1 MTPEST
7 SSERRCALRIPV
19 SLEAV
24 LYHNSVMLHDCT
36 IRDISADGM
45 FVSTGGQRLP
55 DGAQIDLVLAV
66 IAGADDRRRIG
77 AEVVRVTDEGV
88 GLRLKYGD
96 PIQVRALVDMLY
108 AA

>member
-1 MTPEST
+1 MTPEHT
-7 SSERRCALRIPV
+7 SSERRSALRIPV

-24 LYHNSVMLHDCT
+24 LYHNSLMLHDCI
-36 IRDISADGM
+36 IRDISADGL

-55 DGAQIDLVLAV
+55 DGAQVDLVLTAV
-66 IAGADDRRRIG
+66 ADPGRRQRVG
-77 AEVVRVTDEGV
+77 AEVVRVTDDGV

-96 PIQVRALVDMLY
+96 PVQVRALVDMLY

>member
-1 MTPEST
+1 MTPEHT

-24 LYHNSVMLHDCT
+24 LYHNSLMLHDCI
-36 IRDISADGM
+36 IRDISADGL
-45 FVSTGGQRLP
+45 FVVTGGRRLP
-55 DGAQIDLVLAV
+55 DGAQVDLVLTA
-66 IAGADDRRRIG
+66 AADRDNRRRVG
-77 AEVVRVTDEGV
+77 AEVVRVTSEGV

-96 PIQVRALVDMLY
+96 PIQMRALVDMLY